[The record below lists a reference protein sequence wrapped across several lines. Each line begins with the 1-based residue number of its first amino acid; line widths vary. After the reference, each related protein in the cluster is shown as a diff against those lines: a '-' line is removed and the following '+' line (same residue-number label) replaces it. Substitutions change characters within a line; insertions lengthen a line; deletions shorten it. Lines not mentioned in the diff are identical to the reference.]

1 MRWKGIHREK
11 QLISVTGRE
20 RETEN
25 RRERELNGGS
35 EMNRMGH
42 NTKTESASICRSND
56 MLTTTTK
63 NNATKNREKIALLGK
78 KPSK

>member
-1 MRWKGIHREK
+1 MERNT
-11 QLISVTGRE
+11 Q

-35 EMNRMGH
+35 EMDRMGH

-56 MLTTTTK
+56 MLTTTTTTK
-63 NNATKNREKIALLGK
+63 NNATKNREKIALLEK
-78 KPSK
+78 KTRQMTWKIE